1 MGMPVNQVFNSA
13 ASGFATGPQTPISVD
28 WMQAPFSARVAVYIP
43 AGSSAT
49 YGVEWT
55 ADNVNDTNL
64 TARWFSDSTLPAGQ
78 TASATTVYTSPIAF
92 VRLNITAL
100 TGVAEMKTLQGFTS
114 R

>member
-1 MGMPVNQVFNSA
+1 MGMPINQIFNSA
-13 ASGFATGPQTPISVD
+13 SAGFTLGAQQPISCD
-28 WMQAPFSARVAVYIP
+28 YLQAPFSARVAVYIP

-55 ADNVNDTNL
+55 ADNVNNTNL